1 MPLNEASR
9 KARRER
15 WPLEFDIEGVPR
27 DTATRKQLLEQKQ
40 QELQQEQQTENLA
53 ALFEESMS
61 PAQTVRNSF
70 SVDQPTV
77 EITDINNPPRRPYNP
92 HDPKN
97 EFPKVLYHHETGR
110 VLHIAAGPNAEKEQ
124 KAALKRGFELK
135 PSPAHD
141 YSKITRA
148 GIAAVAEHA
157 PKREEEMSAEELAA
171 MDEADES

>member
-27 DTATRKQLLEQKQ
+27 DTAIRKQLLEQKQ
-40 QELQQEQQTENLA
+40 QQQNLD
-53 ALFEESMS
+53 LLSEEPM
-61 PAQTVRNSF
+61 AQTIRNSF
-70 SVDQPTV
+70 TVDKPTAEV
-77 EITDINNPPRRPYNP
+77 TDINNPPRRPYNP
-92 HDPKN
+92 HAPEN
-97 EFPKVLYHHETGR
+97 QYPKVLYHHETGR
-110 VLHIAAGPNAEKEQ
+110 VLTVQNEKEH
-124 KAALKRGFELK
+124 KAAHKRGFEVQ

-171 MDEADES
+171 MDEEEES

>member
-40 QELQQEQQTENLA
+40 QEQQQEQQTENLA

-61 PAQTVRNSF
+61 PVQTVRNSF

-110 VLHIAAGPNAEKEQ
+110 VLTVQNGKEQ
-124 KAALKRGFELK
+124 KAAHKRGFELK

-148 GIAAVAEHA
+148 GIAAVADHA

>member
-9 KARRER
+9 KAPRER

-27 DTATRKQLLEQKQ
+27 DTRTRKQLLEQKQ
-40 QELQQEQQTENLA
+40 QQQNLES
-53 ALFEESMS
+53 LSEESMS

-70 SVDQPTV
+70 TVDKPEV

-97 EFPKVLYHHETGR
+97 EFPKVLYHHESGR
-110 VLHIAAGPNAEKEQ
+110 VLKVENEKEQ
-124 KAALKRGFELK
+124 KAAHKRGFELK

-148 GIAAVAEHA
+148 GVAAVADHA

-171 MDEADES
+171 MDEEEES